1 MNIPS
6 THLIQTPYSSSPL
19 PPFLLKKLSSPCF
32 FFKGNKVFNV
42 LCKIQDLCLDISHVD
57 CSKLYAVS
65 RSPVRG
71 TVWPHMFW
79 GWVTGTAITSWWRI
93 QDRYVYWWW
102 LTEMCGRRVYMHC
115 LQQLLSLLVGGS
127 LQFCSKIFT
136 DLAPILNS
144 DFWNCILF
152 WLQLFHIDFGHILGN
167 FKSKFGVRRER
178 VPFVLTDH
186 FVHVISLGKG
196 RDTNEFKR

>member
-6 THLIQTPYSSSPL
+6 THLIQTPYSPSPL
-19 PPFLLKKLSSPCF
+19 PPFLFKKLSSPCF

-93 QDRYVYWWW
+93 QDRYVNWWW
-102 LTEMCGRRVYMHC
+102 LAEMCGRRVYMHC
-115 LQQLLSLLVGGS
+115 LQQLLSLLVGES

-136 DLAPILNS
+136 DSAPILNCE
-144 DFWNCILF
+144 FWNC
-152 WLQLFHIDFGHILGN
+152 
-167 FKSKFGVRRER
+167 V
-178 VPFVLTDH
+178 FVLIA
-186 FVHVISLGKG
+186 VIPHWLRPYLG
-196 RDTNEFKR
+196 